1 MEKEEMEKERDGGE
15 VEEEDK
21 QRSRSDWNWV
31 SQELHFFPNKRIMS
45 SVFISLEISSSFAL
59 FSTILNILCLEKKKK
74 TIVFCGLITEFN
86 CDWV

>member
-31 SQELHFFPNKRIMS
+31 SQELHFFLNKRVMS

-59 FSTILNILCLEKKKK
+59 FSTILTFYAWKKKK
-74 TIVFCGLITEFN
+74 LASFV
-86 CDWV
+86 D